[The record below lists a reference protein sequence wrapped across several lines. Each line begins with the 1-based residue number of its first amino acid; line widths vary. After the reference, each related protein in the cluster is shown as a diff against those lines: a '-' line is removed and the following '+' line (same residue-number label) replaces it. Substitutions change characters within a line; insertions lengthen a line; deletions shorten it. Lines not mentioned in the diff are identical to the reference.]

1 MRLYNLQLMHVALI
15 FAWVAGL
22 VYATIPTYWLAVHPF
37 AKKWAARKG
46 KVFPILGLIWLV
58 IIFVAGAMTWR
69 WKSEIIYSTLW
80 SLLPGGILVALDFYL
95 LRKIGRDFGRDRLI
109 GKNELHPE
117 QHEQKLITTGMHA
130 RMRHPIYLAH
140 LIMLTALTVG
150 SGLMVLYA
158 ALAFAVVT
166 GAFMIRAEDGE
177 LEKRFGDE
185 YREYRKRVPA
195 IGI

>member
-1 MRLYNLQLMHVALI
+1 VLHIALT
-15 FAWVAGL
+15 FAWLLGL
-22 VYATIPTYWLAVHPF
+22 VYATIPSYWLAVHPF

-58 IIFVAGAMTWR
+58 IIFAAVAVTWR
-69 WKSEIIYSTLW
+69 WRSNTFYATPW

-95 LRKIGRDFGRDRLI
+95 LRKIGKGFGRDRLI

-117 QHEQKLITTGMHA
+117 QHEQKLIITGMHA

-150 SGLMVLYA
+150 SGLLVLYA
-158 ALAFAVVT
+158 LLAFAMVT
-166 GAFMIRAEDGE
+166 AAFMIRAEDAE

-195 IGI
+195 IGIF